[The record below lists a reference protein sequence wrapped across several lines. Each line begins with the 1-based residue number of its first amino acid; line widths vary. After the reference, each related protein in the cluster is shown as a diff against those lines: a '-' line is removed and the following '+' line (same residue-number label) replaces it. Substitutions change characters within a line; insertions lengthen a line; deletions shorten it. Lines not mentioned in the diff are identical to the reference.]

1 MSRYNVSVGNRT
13 YQITVMPDHLLVNG
27 DAFRFDMESLNGNGL
42 HMLRHPNR
50 SVEAYLEPDSSG
62 CYRVQIGGQHV
73 SAQVNQGTSA
83 KSAGEQKSEDSL
95 AAPMPG
101 TIIEVQVQEG
111 QQIEESQTLVIQEAM
126 KMQMNLKAPCAG
138 RVRTVHVQAGS
149 QVDKGR
155 LLVSIEPVQS

>member
-1 MSRYNVSVGNRT
+1 
-13 YQITVMPDHLLVNG
+13 
-27 DAFRFDMESLNGNGL
+27 
-42 HMLRHPNR
+42 MLRHPNR

-138 RVRTVHVQAGS
+138 RVRTIHVQAGS